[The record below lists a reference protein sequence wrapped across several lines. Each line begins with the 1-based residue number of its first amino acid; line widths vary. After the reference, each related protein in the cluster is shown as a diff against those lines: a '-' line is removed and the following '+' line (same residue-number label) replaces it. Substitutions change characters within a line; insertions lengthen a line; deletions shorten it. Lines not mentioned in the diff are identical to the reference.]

1 MGVPTQSTCFSDDAC
16 GGGGAVPATIID
28 AAGDLIVGTGDN
40 TVDRMATTAFGL
52 ARLADADAAAA
63 RAALGVEA
71 VGVLFAAR
79 FGAVGDGVTDDTD
92 AIQTAL
98 DAALAAGGRT
108 VLLDAGTFLIRRP
121 LVLGSRVTLAGA
133 GMGVTT
139 ITRPAGVRSLLTVN
153 ASPGNTSVTVAA
165 ASGFAVGGSIHLSD
179 TSNWEWAS
187 TQGRITDVTG
197 NVVTFTNSEGLGRT
211 GCEAN
216 YHTAWSAT
224 AYSVFPLI
232 RNVEGSLYVTVR
244 DLTLDGNAGAND
256 PNPTSAT
263 VNGVADF
270 TVACIH
276 WVETYYSLVDRVE
289 ILDAPGD
296 AYSDQAQDG
305 SGLTPSRAAIKAT
318 RNTIR
323 GCRIHGAT
331 RHGIH
336 VGTCGAGAIV
346 EHNTITNCAWD
357 GSFYCASATDGTA
370 TGNVISGCGRGFAG
384 GDDRDTGNTIAG
396 NVITGCTSWAIEF
409 SGGGVGTHVSSLTIT
424 GNHIDCSGAGAAG
437 LLIGVLGAVVTG
449 NTIVSTGG
457 TTEFCQVTSTGDGVV
472 ISGNNITQTT
482 AASGSRGINLMSCD
496 EPTVTGNL
504 FRGMQNAI
512 ALSGVTRG
520 AFSGNVFTGVTA
532 RAIWLAGT
540 ASTDCVLTANRSS
553 ITMVTEDVAP
563 TRMLIDGLG
572 TNGATDP
579 ASSGNWYSA
588 SPPQRWQGALVRWNS
603 GGGEKVSIYN

>member
-1 MGVPTQSTCFSDDAC
+1 MGVPTRSTCFSDEAC
-16 GGGGAVPATIID
+16 GDHVHPMPSASDVGAATAAQGALADGAVQP
-28 AAGDLIVGTGDN
+28 GDISTFV
-40 TVDRMATTAFGL
+40 
-52 ARLADADAAAA
+52 AA
-63 RAALGVEA
+63 RY
-71 VGVLFAAR
+71 
-79 FGAVGDGVTDDTD
+79 GAEGDGVTDDTD
-92 AIQTAL
+92 AIQAAL
-98 DAALAAGGRT
+98 DAALAAGGGT
-108 VLLDAGTFLIRRP
+108 VLLAAGTFLIRRP

-139 ITRPAGVRSLLTVN
+139 ITRPAGVKSLLTVN
-153 ASPGNTSVTVAA
+153 ASTGDTSVTVTDAT
-165 ASGFAVGGSIHLSD
+165 GFTVGGSIHLSD
-179 TSNWEWAS
+179 TANWEWVS
-187 TQGRITDVTG
+187 TQGRITNIAG
-197 NVVTFTNSEGLGRT
+197 NVITFANSEGLGRT

-216 YHTAWSAT
+216 YLTARSAT

-232 RNVEGSLYVTVR
+232 RNVEGSLHVTVR
-244 DLTLDGNAGAND
+244 DLTLDGNTGAND
-256 PNPTSAT
+256 PNPTSTT

-305 SGLTPSRAAIKAT
+305 NGLTPSRAAIKAT

-331 RHGIH
+331 RHGVH

-346 EHNTITNCAWD
+346 EHNTITGCAWY
-357 GSFYCASATDGTA
+357 GYFYCAYATDGTA
-370 TGNVISGCGRGFAG
+370 TGNIVSGCGRGFAG
-384 GDDRDTGNTIAG
+384 GDDRDTGNTIVG
-396 NVITGCTSWAIEF
+396 NVITGCASWAIEF

-424 GNHIDCSGAGAAG
+424 GNHIDCSGGAG
-437 LLIGVLGAVVTG
+437 LQIGVSGAVVTG
-449 NTIVSTGG
+449 NTIVSTSG

-472 ISGNNITQTT
+472 ISGNNITQVT
-482 AASGSRGINLMSCD
+482 AASGSRGINLLSCD

-512 ALSGVTRG
+512 VLAGVTRG
-520 AFSGNVFTGVTA
+520 ALSGNVFTGVTA

-540 ASTDCVLTANRSS
+540 TSTDCVLTGNRSS
-553 ITMVTEDVAP
+553 ITLVTEDVAP

-579 ASSGNWYSA
+579 AASGNWYSA

-603 GGGEKVSIYN
+603 GGGEKVSIYNHGVGWTVLN